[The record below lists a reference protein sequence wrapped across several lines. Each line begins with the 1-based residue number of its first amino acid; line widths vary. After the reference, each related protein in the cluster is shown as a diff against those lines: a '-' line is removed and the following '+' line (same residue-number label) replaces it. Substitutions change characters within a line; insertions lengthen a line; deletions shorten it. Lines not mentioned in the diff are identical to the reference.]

1 MNAFIVDLKNKPGE
15 LAKVT
20 EAIAAK
26 GIDIT
31 GFTGAACGDS
41 GTVALLTNDEAGTRE
56 VLTSGHWTYRPF
68 EVVSASLADKPG
80 SLAQVTRRLANAGI
94 NIEAAIPTGMSG
106 GNVHVGFVTD
116 NPGKA
121 REALGDALLVASFSR

>member
-1 MNAFIVDLKNKPGE
+1 MNAFIVDLRNKPGE

-31 GFTGAACGDS
+31 GFSGATCADS
-41 GTVALLTNDEAGTRE
+41 GTVALLTNDDAGTRSA
-56 VLTSGHWTYRPF
+56 LTDGHWTYRPF
-68 EVVSASLADKPG
+68 EVVTASLANKPG
-80 SLAQVTRRLANAGI
+80 SLAQAARRLANAGI
-94 NIEAAIPTGMSG
+94 NIEAAVPTEMSG

-116 NPGKA
+116 NPTKA
-121 REALGDALLVASFSR
+121 KEALGDLVLVAAYSR

>member
-31 GFTGAACGDS
+31 GFSGATCSDT
-41 GTVALLTNDEAGTRE
+41 GTVALLTNDDAGTRR
-56 VLTSGHWTYRPF
+56 VLTDGHWTYRPI
-68 EVVSASLADKPG
+68 ELVTASLADKPG
-80 SLAQVTRRLANAGI
+80 TLAQVTRRLANAGI
-94 NIEAAIPTGMSG
+94 NIEAAVQTGMSG

-116 NPGKA
+116 NPTKA
-121 REALGDALLVASFSR
+121 KEALGDALLEAAYSR

>member
-31 GFTGAACGDS
+31 GFSAAVCSDT
-41 GTVALLTNDEAGTRE
+41 GTVAFANDDDAGTRQT
-56 VLTSGHWTYRPF
+56 LTSGHWTFKPI
-68 EVVSASLADKPG
+68 ELVTVSLADRPG
-80 SLAQVTRRLANAGI
+80 SLAQVVRRLANAGI

-116 NPGKA
+116 NPAKA
-121 REALGDALLVASFSR
+121 KDALGDVLLTPAYSR

>member
-20 EAIAAK
+20 EAIASK

-31 GFTGAACGDS
+31 GFSAAVCSETGS
-41 GTVALLTNDEAGTRE
+41 VAFVTNDETGTRQA
-56 VLTSGHWTYRPF
+56 LTDGHWKYRPI
-68 EVVSASLADKPG
+68 ELVTASLADRPG
-80 SLAQVTRRLANAGI
+80 SLAQATRRLANAGI
-94 NIEAAIPTGMSG
+94 NIEAAVPTGMSG

-121 REALGDALLVASFSR
+121 KEALGEMLLVAAYSR

>member
-20 EAIAAK
+20 EAIAEK

-31 GFTGAACGDS
+31 GFSAATCSDTGS
-41 GTVALLTNDEAGTRE
+41 VALLTNDDAGTRQA
-56 VLTSGHWTYRPF
+56 LTSGHWTYRPF
-68 EVVSASLADKPG
+68 ELVTAALADRPG
-80 SLAQVTRRLANAGI
+80 SLARATRRLADAGI

-116 NPGKA
+116 NPAKA
-121 REALGDALLVASFSR
+121 KEALGDMLLVATYSR

>member
-15 LAKVT
+15 LAKMA

-31 GFTGAACGDS
+31 GFSAAACSDT
-41 GTVALLTNDEAGTRE
+41 GTVAFLTNDDAGTRR
-56 VLTSGHWTYRPF
+56 VLTDGHWTYRPI
-68 EVVSASLADKPG
+68 ELVTASLANQPG
-80 SLAQVTRRLANAGI
+80 TLAQATRRLADAGI

-106 GNVHVGFVTD
+106 GNVQVGFVTD
-116 NPGKA
+116 NPAKA
-121 REALGDALLVASFSR
+121 KEALGDTLLVAAYSR

>member
-15 LAKVT
+15 LAKDT

-31 GFTGAACGDS
+31 GFSAAACSDT
-41 GTVALLTNDEAGTRE
+41 GTVALLTSDDAGTRR
-56 VLTSGHWTYRPF
+56 VLTDGHWTYRPI
-68 EVVSASLADKPG
+68 EVVTASLADKPG
-80 SLAQVTRRLANAGI
+80 TLAQVARRFANAGI
-94 NIEAAIPTGMSG
+94 NIEAAVPTGMSG

-116 NPGKA
+116 NPAKA
-121 REALGDALLVASFSR
+121 KEALGDALLVAAYSR